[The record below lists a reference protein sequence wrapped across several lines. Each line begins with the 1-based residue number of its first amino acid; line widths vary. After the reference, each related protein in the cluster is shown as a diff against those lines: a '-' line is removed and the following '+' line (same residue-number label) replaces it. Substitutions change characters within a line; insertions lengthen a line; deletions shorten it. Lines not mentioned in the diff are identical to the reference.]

1 MMKDSKPDWRL
12 LCEQAAKETDFNRL
26 LELTAEITRLL
37 DQREECLQALAERV
51 ATRFR
56 VPVSTVLSTREN

>member
-12 LCEQAAKETDFNRL
+12 LCEQAAKETDFNKL

-37 DQREECLQALAERV
+37 DQREACLDALAERV
-51 ATRFR
+51 AARFR

>member
-12 LCEQAAKETDFNRL
+12 LCEQASKETDFNKL

-37 DQREECLQALAERV
+37 DQREECLEALAERV
-51 ATRFR
+51 AARFR
-56 VPVSTVLSTREN
+56 VPMATVLSTREN